1 MRKKRLVGP
10 GTFGIKKNNITRRT
24 FSEGVALS
32 KYQKITRILVIILIL
47 NLTVTFLKILF
58 GLLFN
63 INSLTADGY
72 HSFTD
77 SISNVLGIIG
87 IKLSSKPADKTH
99 PYGYQKFE
107 TVSGFA
113 IGFLLLW
120 MVINIISK
128 AIGCLLNPRAFSV
141 TPATLVTLVITIFI
155 NGFVAFY
162 EHRMGR
168 KLGSDVLIS
177 DSYHTRSDIFISI
190 GVLVSLILIKSGLPV
205 FIDPLVSIVIAVFI
219 FLSCLKI
226 FKMTICVLV
235 DKTVVNEVDIK
246 KIVEAEPEVLN
257 VHKIRSRGRLEHIY
271 IDLHIIT
278 EPELSVYKA
287 HELSHRL
294 ENILQERLNKKVEL
308 FAHFEPNER

>member
-1 MRKKRLVGP
+1 M
-10 GTFGIKKNNITRRT
+10 
-24 FSEGVALS
+24 S

-77 SISNVLGIIG
+77 SISNVIGIIG

-141 TPATLVTLVITIFI
+141 T
-155 NGFVAFY
+155 
-162 EHRMGR
+162 RQ
-168 KLGSDVLIS
+168 
-177 DSYHTRSDIFISI
+177 RS
-190 GVLVSLILIKSGLPV
+190 
-205 FIDPLVSIVIAVFI
+205 
-219 FLSCLKI
+219 
-226 FKMTICVLV
+226 
-235 DKTVVNEVDIK
+235 
-246 KIVEAEPEVLN
+246 
-257 VHKIRSRGRLEHIY
+257 
-271 IDLHIIT
+271 
-278 EPELSVYKA
+278 
-287 HELSHRL
+287 
-294 ENILQERLNKKVEL
+294 
-308 FAHFEPNER
+308 